1 MIIFMGNYCGDGVKL
16 PTTKTK
22 CETNIYMNK
31 NCFPFRLE
39 RFPKGRWFLT
49 VVARNQMSMA
59 VILESRHTTSTAA
72 TAAPTAAQPF
82 SASTADDEVIGPS
95 TFYIEEI
102 TDTLDHLRSGGVE
115 NLANTWLQCNKRP
128 EV

>member
-1 MIIFMGNYCGDGVKL
+1 MQNKCVVKL
-16 PTTKTK
+16 
-22 CETNIYMNK
+22 Y
-31 NCFPFRLE
+31 FFRE

-59 VILESRHTTSTAA
+59 VILESRHTANTASQQF
-72 TAAPTAAQPF
+72 T
-82 SASTADDEVIGPS
+82 ASTGGAGDDEEVIGPS

-115 NLANTWLQCNKRP
+115 SLANTWLQCNKRP
-128 EV
+128 EVGI